1 MGKSQSK
8 CVLEITMLLHH
19 LQEAISDLDKLIVLT
34 KDDIADIAIANN
46 EAIFARNEEKKTLIK
61 SFETNKS
68 LLESQMREIINN
80 NPDTPMSELLD
91 SQVDEGLERLKSTL
105 KTLKD
110 INTSYA
116 ESVFAVG
123 EFYTSLLKA
132 LVPYENHDYTASKPK
147 SHILDIN
154 A

>member
-1 MGKSQSK
+1 
-8 CVLEITMLLHH
+8 MLLQH
-19 LQEAISDLDKLIVLT
+19 LQEAISDLDKLIILT
-34 KDDIADIAIANN
+34 KEDVADIALANN
-46 EAIFARNEEKKTLIK
+46 DAIFARNEEKKLLIK

-68 LLESQMREIINN
+68 LLESQMRELMEK

-91 SQVDEGLERLKSTL
+91 SEVDEGLERLKSTL

-110 INTSYA
+110 INSSYA
-116 ESVFAVG
+116 QSVFAVG

>member
-1 MGKSQSK
+1 
-8 CVLEITMLLHH
+8 MLLHH

>member
-1 MGKSQSK
+1 
-8 CVLEITMLLHH
+8 MLLQH
-19 LQEAISDLDKLIVLT
+19 LQKAISDLDKLIILT
-34 KDDIADIAIANN
+34 KDDMADIAIANN

-68 LLESQMREIINN
+68 LLESQMRELMNN
-80 NPDTPMSELLD
+80 NPNTPMSELLD
-91 SQVDEGLERLKSTL
+91 SQVDKGLERLKSTL
-105 KTLKD
+105 KALKD

-116 ESVFAVG
+116 ESVFAVS
-123 EFYTSLLKA
+123 EFYTSLLKT